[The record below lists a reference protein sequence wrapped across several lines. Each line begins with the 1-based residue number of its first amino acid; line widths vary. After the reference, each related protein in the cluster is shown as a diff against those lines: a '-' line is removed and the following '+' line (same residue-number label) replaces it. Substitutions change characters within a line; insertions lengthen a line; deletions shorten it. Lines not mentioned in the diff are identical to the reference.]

1 MFRKIKRKISDYR
14 VRIKRSNEIVMEV
27 LQAYFQAHAFILKF
41 PLKRY
46 LLFSGL
52 FFLILFA
59 FSIRG
64 LLFGISKMEE
74 PVTTWLLEHAN
85 QYLTLSEDKIK
96 TGITAGFWLARK
108 VIDSNKDSIFLFLFF
123 IIGVPYFSFI
133 SSKTEQYHT
142 GKQYTFSF
150 KTFFKEL
157 KRGLRISIYL
167 NLKQLYWLAIISLF
181 SLIPYI
187 GVLSPLF
194 VFIVKT
200 YYSGILMT
208 DYSLERHQFDTEQSK
223 VFYKNHKS
231 EMFAIGLG
239 MMFLILIPVI
249 GWFLAPTYA
258 IVTSTLLLS
267 ESKKQAVL

>member
-1 MFRKIKRKISDYR
+1 MD
-14 VRIKRSNEIVMEV
+14 V
-27 LQAYFQAHAFILKF
+27 LQAYFQAHAFILKY

-59 FSIRG
+59 FSIRA
-64 LLFGISKMEE
+64 LLYGVSQIEQ
-74 PVTTWLLEHAN
+74 PVTTWLLEQSVH
-85 QYLTLSEDKIK
+85 YLTIEEDKIK

-108 VIDSNKDSIFLFLFF
+108 IIDSNKDSIFLFLFF

-142 GKQYTFSF
+142 GKKYAFSF

-167 NLKQLYWLAIISLF
+167 NFKQLYWLIIISLF

-187 GVLSPLF
+187 GMLSPLF

-208 DYSLERHQFDTEQSK
+208 DYSLERHQFDAEESK
-223 VFYKNHKS
+223 AFYKNHKS

-239 MMFLILIPVI
+239 MMFLLLIPVI

-267 ESKKQAVL
+267 ESKKQSLL